1 MHTPSCVL
9 RCAYAKAQESGR
21 EGKRSYTTRHATTSF
36 KQEEREC
43 THAGTNSRSAER
55 VLRMLMM
62 LLSSSLPPSLLYP
75 ILSYPLVAVRVL
87 AQRQFKQQTTRRHC
101 NELLQR
107 QTPATRP
114 GDMVIIIITTT
125 TKRYPRC
132 PEDSKKQKGRERER
146 EPITRRD
153 HG

>member
-1 MHTPSCVL
+1 MHVPSCVL
-9 RCAYAKAQESGR
+9 RCAYAKAQESGK

-75 ILSYPLVAVRVL
+75 ILSSCGCPCSCPTAVQITNKKAPL
-87 AQRQFKQQTTRRHC
+87 QRTAAATNPRHTTRRYG
-101 NELLQR
+101 NNNNNNNKTISSLPRR
-107 QTPATRP
+107 QQEAE
-114 GDMVIIIITTT
+114 G
-125 TKRYPRC
+125 
-132 PEDSKKQKGRERER
+132 ERERER
-146 EPITRRD
+146 EPIKRRD